1 MLLLVLLQFES
12 RVARPDA
19 SLLTLAVRL
28 VVHLVGISVD
38 APRPVLIEARQ
49 RLAELVFVVLI
60 APYARLIAART
71 LQVRKSNAA
80 FLLTT
85 TAWNAAPRADNS
97 RFVGQVLGQ
106 LADGLVLVE
115 AILVHIG
122 LARKHVFP

>member
-12 RVARPDA
+12 RVARSDA

-80 FLLTT
+80 FLL
-85 TAWNAAPRADNS
+85 ALECRP
-97 RFVGQVLGQ
+97 
-106 LADGLVLVE
+106 
-115 AILVHIG
+115 
-122 LARKHVFP
+122 